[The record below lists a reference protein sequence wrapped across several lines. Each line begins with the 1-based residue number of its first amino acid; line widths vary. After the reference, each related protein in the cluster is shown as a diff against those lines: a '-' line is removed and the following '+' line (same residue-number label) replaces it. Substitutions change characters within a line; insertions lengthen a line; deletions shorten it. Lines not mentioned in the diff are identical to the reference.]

1 MEIEKYTLW
10 TGRRENN
17 IIIDTTREDSGIAL
31 QPHLDKLFFTALMNI
46 YAPAMPSEN
55 ANAHFKAWPTLDF
68 GGNSELQIEFLK
80 GLIYFISLY
89 SYIRLTF

>member
-1 MEIEKYTLW
+1 
-10 TGRRENN
+10 
-17 IIIDTTREDSGIAL
+17 
-31 QPHLDKLFFTALMNI
+31 MNI
-46 YAPAMPSEN
+46 YAPAMQSEN
-55 ANAHFKAWPTLDF
+55 ANAQFKARPTLDS

>member
-1 MEIEKYTLW
+1 M
-10 TGRRENN
+10 
-17 IIIDTTREDSGIAL
+17 
-31 QPHLDKLFFTALMNI
+31 Q
-46 YAPAMPSEN
+46 SEN
-55 ANAHFKAWPTLDF
+55 ANAQFKARPTLDS